1 MSIVG
6 IPSGVTS
13 LVGRHVELSKYA
25 IFCTISLLFLAVLTI
40 AQPARAAAPHCPP
53 GACVDLEEA
62 TALKQ
67 ELKKEMA
74 RAGVPPR
81 LQALVDKLPNCADCI
96 KAARLSI
103 VTVHDR
109 AVGDALLERAGS
121 LGAGYDFNQTDR
133 STYIQ
138 SPWSPNNERIARA
151 QMQDGRAKTIHFT
164 LHQGPCICCPDNEN
178 EAAQWKDN
186 GGAVRKADTLIN
198 NEIVISIFS
207 ADQLGALP
215 RDLYELDPT
224 LTNAAIDGPPV
235 VSNRLPVTFPK
246 LLRFVSVV
254 CPECRGLAAERNA
267 LVEEYNNKR
276 EKAAAEY
283 IEGSRLLALHVARSA
298 ETQRIRA
305 LIANPTATNPNAT
318 VDQRN
323 ADRERV
329 DGRLLRQANALFASS
344 RALVNEM
351 KALKPDIDRL
361 DAALLQCDQQ
371 PCNEDKTAINDAIEP
386 AHDTNEADETD
397 AETQLSQTFAVFA
410 GMAFKNSIMSS
421 NLHYLSGSQDSSGD
435 AAVNSAAFSF
445 GLMAYPFAGLPIYVS
460 AEGMVFAGGD
470 GAFYS
475 VSLHP
480 TAGDD
485 TTAEGRPVWAGRVSL
500 GVTIPFEGGCVSRSS
515 CFLVD
520 VDGGLVLER
529 TRTTFTTD
537 ETGGGSPGQRN
548 SFTFD
553 QTNVGVSVGAALS
566 MPLCAFMDVACG
578 VALAPFARVTWFPD
592 AEENF
597 SRTTSAF
604 NLDYAGDFDIDTQYE
619 LGMRLIVPFGP
630 SR

>member
-6 IPSGVTS
+6 VPARVASS
-13 LVGRHVELSKYA
+13 LRCNVELSNAA
-25 IFCTISLLFLAVLTI
+25 ILSAIGLLFFAVLMI
-40 AQPARAAAPHCPP
+40 AQPVQAAAPHCPP

-62 TALKQ
+62 NTLKQ
-67 ELKKEMA
+67 ELKQEMA

-103 VTVHDR
+103 VTVYDR
-109 AVGDALLERAGS
+109 AVGEALLDRAGS
-121 LGAGYDFNQTDR
+121 LGAGYDFNRTDR

-138 SPWSPNNERIARA
+138 SPWSPRNERISRA
-151 QMQDGRAKTIHFT
+151 QLADGRAKTVHFT
-164 LHQGPCICCPDNEN
+164 LLQGPCICCPDNEN

-186 GGAVRKADTLIN
+186 GGAVLKADTLIN
-198 NEIVISIFS
+198 NQIVISIFS
-207 ADQLGALP
+207 ADQLGELP
-215 RDLYELDPT
+215 RDLYELDPS
-224 LTNAAIDGPPV
+224 LTSTAIDGPPV
-235 VSNRLPVTFPK
+235 VSKRLPVTFPK
-246 LLRFVSVV
+246 LLRFVSVI

-267 LVEEYNNKR
+267 LVEQYNNKR
-276 EKAAAEY
+276 EKAAAEH
-283 IEGSRLLALHVARSA
+283 IEGSRLLDLHVARGA

-305 LIANPTATNPNAT
+305 LIASPTAANPEAA

-329 DGRLLRQANALFASS
+329 DARLLRQANALFASS
-344 RALVNEM
+344 RALLKEM
-351 KALKPDIDRL
+351 EVLKPDIDRL
-361 DAALLQCDQQ
+361 DVALLQCDQT
-371 PCNEDKTAINDAIEP
+371 PCKDDQTAINDAIEP
-386 AHDTNEADETD
+386 SDETED
-397 AETQLSQTFAVFA
+397 ANAGAQLRQTFAVFA

-421 NLHYLSGSQDSSGD
+421 NLHYLSGSQDASGD

-460 AEGMVFAGGD
+460 AEGMVFAGDD

-475 VSLHP
+475 VNLHSIS
-480 TAGDD
+480 GDD

-537 ETGGGSPGQRN
+537 ESGGGGQRN
-548 SFTFD
+548 TYTFD

-578 VALAPFARVTWFPD
+578 IALAPFARMTWFPD
-592 AEENF
+592 AEDNF
-597 SRTTSAF
+597 SRTTSTS
-604 NLDYAGDFDIDTQYE
+604 NRYAGDFDIDTQYE
-619 LGMRLIVPFGP
+619 LGMRLIVPFGA